1 MNDQR
6 RWLAGR
12 LEAAAFELRCQAARL
27 YLGEPYQPRPVAER
41 MAAVTEALELFDA
54 AAEGE
59 AKRAARHIREA
70 S

>member
-1 MNDQR
+1 MNDTR

-12 LEAAAFELRCQAARL
+12 LEAAAFELTRQAARL
-27 YLGEPYQPRPVAER
+27 HLGEEYQAHPVAMR

-59 AKRAARHIREA
+59 RKRVAA
-70 S
+70 